1 MSTGRRLAL
10 FAVALVAVFAVAYG
24 VAAVAVPDSVVHS
37 WNQRA
42 HDSHGARPVTGPV
55 TIARRLRYTPPC
67 RTLSSIRRERVS
79 R

>member
-1 MSTGRRLAL
+1 MTTRSWLRLMRRVFGGAPMSTGRRQLAL

-42 HDSHGARPVTGPV
+42 HDSHGGGR
-55 TIARRLRYTPPC
+55 
-67 RTLSSIRRERVS
+67 SRV

>member
-42 HDSHGARPVTGPV
+42 HDSHGGAAGHGSGDDCPSTPVHPTVPD
-55 TIARRLRYTPPC
+55 TEFD
-67 RTLSSIRRERVS
+67 S
-79 R
+79 